1 MAATA
6 GPLAC
11 KAKLEEVLTRAS
23 TRLQSLLA
31 AQLER
36 LQSEYEAVR
45 AAHYPC
51 VGGTYL
57 GVAAPGSFGQPI
69 LMPSSPPAG
78 TSLLAPSPRLPKRCV
93 DHLCHNHAAEAS
105 SLHETH
111 CCGARRR
118 VVNAKDVL
126 NAPRPPPTFAGHRCI
141 RSHRGSRFCTPCGS
155 CPCRGACWQGPQAQ
169 DGRQGECAQWWCLGA
184 SKVGVL
190 KLLSASASLALTRLA
205 PSHPRPLSPRAGG
218 RQWQRWRSSGGGC
231 GCRAAQQRRQR
242 RRGGRLEA
250 HQAAARRGGARRC
263 APR

>member
-57 GVAAPGSFGQPI
+57 GAAVPGSLGQPM

-78 TSLLAPSPRLPKRCV
+78 TSLLAPSPRPPKRCV
-93 DHLCHNHAAEAS
+93 NHLGHNRAAGAS
-105 SLHETH
+105 SRCT
-111 CCGARRR
+111 RR
-118 VVNAKDVL
+118 VAAARMGTWSTRGTCL
-126 NAPRPPPTFAGHRCI
+126 TRLAPPLPLAGHRCV
-141 RSHRGSRFCTPCGS
+141 RSHRGSRSCTPCGS
-155 CPCRGACWQGPQAQ
+155 CPRRGACRQGPQAQ
-169 DGRQGECAQWWCLGA
+169 DGRQGACAQSRGGA
-184 SKVGVL
+184 CS
-190 KLLSASASLALTRLA
+190 SLALARLA
-205 PSHPRPLSPRAGG
+205 RSHPHLARSHPHPLSPRAGG
-218 RQWQRWRSSGGGC
+218 RQRQRWRSSGGGC

-242 RRGGRLEA
+242 RRGGCLEA